1 MLLRHGQAS
10 FGAAD
15 YDALSELGREQA
27 AVAGA
32 ELAQRGLRDLVVV
45 SGTLSRQRD
54 TAEIAATEIG
64 LGASPSTDSR
74 WNEYDHVG
82 MVTDHADGAD
92 VDSPESFQAVLD
104 VALESWVRAAHAD
117 GWTAFSDGAVAALR
131 DLVGALQPGRD
142 AVVSTSGGVIAAV
155 CGHLLS
161 APPEGIVAL
170 NRVTVNAACTTLAVG
185 GSGISLISFNDHA
198 HFTGARAHLR
208 TYR

>member
-15 YDALSELGREQA
+15 YDALSDRGRKQA

-32 ELAQRGLRDLVVV
+32 ELAQRGLRDPVVV

-54 TAEIAATEIG
+54 TAAIAASEMLLDAG
-64 LGASPSTDSR
+64 PSTDSR

-82 MVTDHADGAD
+82 MVTEHADGTA
-92 VDSPESFQAVLD
+92 VDSPEGFQAVLD
-104 VALESWVRAAHAD
+104 VALESWIRTAEPD
-117 GWTAFSDGAVAALR
+117 GWTAFADGAVAALK
-131 DLVGALQPGRD
+131 DLVRSLESGRD
-142 AVVSTSGGVIAAV
+142 AVVSSSGGVIAAI

-161 APPEGIVAL
+161 TPPEGIVAL
-170 NRVTVNAACTTLAVG
+170 NRVTVNAAFTILAVG
-185 GSGISLISFNDHA
+185 SSGISLIAFNDHA
-198 HFTGARAHLR
+198 HFTGPHAYLR